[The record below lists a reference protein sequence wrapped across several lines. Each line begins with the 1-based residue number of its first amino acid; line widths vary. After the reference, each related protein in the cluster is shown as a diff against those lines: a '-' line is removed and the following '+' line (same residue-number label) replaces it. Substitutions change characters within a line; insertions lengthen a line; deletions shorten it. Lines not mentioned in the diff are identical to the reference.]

1 MRFFLSLIS
10 AVTVL
15 HQTSALTPVGHTP
28 SGKPMYVV
36 PNKSRI
42 QQVGRDLK
50 VFAPNGTVIETFAN
64 VFPQRTGKRN
74 PATLTRRQGLSNVAA
89 FVPLNNTNAMDMLEA
104 FNTTFTVPPS
114 PTTFES
120 QLLWFA
126 ASVVLPDEN
135 GVPMGELRTLLQY
148 GATVIQGGPFWTIAA
163 QFEWFPDAGGLL
175 QGSPIGFDPNVDVG
189 TAINT
194 SIARI
199 EEDFDPSLFWYE
211 AGFYDDSDAF
221 PQLELG
227 VTEPAITAVIGMEE
241 EGALQS
247 SDYPPEPFR
256 FTQTDLTLGGGFPEI
271 EWDVESDPSAGA
283 YVTVDVDG
291 SKDAE
296 IAIRF

>member
-1 MRFFLSLIS
+1 MRLFLPIIS
-10 AVTVL
+10 ALALL
-15 HQTSALTPVGHTP
+15 HQTVALSPVGHSP

-50 VFAPNGTVIETFAN
+50 VFAPNGTLLETFAN
-64 VFPQRTGKRN
+64 VIPQRTGKRN

-89 FVPLNNTNAMDMLEA
+89 FVPLNNSDAMDMLDA

-135 GVPMGELRTLLQY
+135 GVPFGELRTLLQY

-175 QGSPIGFDPNVDVG
+175 QGFPIGFDPNVDVG

-194 SIARI
+194 SIVHVDV
-199 EEDFDPSLFWYE
+199 DFDPDLFWYR
-211 AGFYDDSDAF
+211 AGFSDIDGF
-221 PQLELG
+221 PQLETG
-227 VTEPAITAVIGMEE
+227 FFDPAITAVIGMEE

-247 SDYPPEPFR
+247 SDYPPEPFK
-256 FTQTDLTLGGGFPEI
+256 FTKTNLTLGGGFPEI
-271 EWDVESDPSAGA
+271 EWDVEDDPSAGA

-291 SKDAE
+291 SKNAE

>member
-10 AVTVL
+10 AVAVL
-15 HQTSALTPVGHTP
+15 HQTLALTPVGHSP

-50 VFAPNGTVIETFAN
+50 VFAPNGTLLETFAN

-74 PATLTRRQGLSNVAA
+74 PATFTRRQGLSNVAA
-89 FVPLNNTNAMDMLEA
+89 FVPLNNSNAMDMLEA

-135 GVPMGELRTLLQY
+135 GVPMGELLRSDSHSRR
-148 GATVIQGGPFWTIAA
+148 PFWTIAA

-189 TAINT
+189 AAINT
-194 SIARI
+194 SIVPI
-199 EEDFDPSLFWYE
+199 EEDFDPDLFWYQ

-227 VTEPAITAVIGMEE
+227 FTEPAITAVIGMEE

-256 FTQTDLTLGGGFPEI
+256 FTKTNLTLGSGFPEI
-271 EWDVESDPSAGA
+271 EWDVESDPTAGA

-291 SKDAE
+291 SKNAE
-296 IAIRF
+296 ITLRF